1 MVKVTRLLI
10 KAIELDMGAVIAVSL
25 LCFLQFAADSVGGG
39 DCHFVV
45 VLQFAADSVGE
56 SDCRFIVP
64 SSVVCRGF
72 SL

>member
-1 MVKVTRLLI
+1 MT
-10 KAIELDMGAVIAVSL
+10 AISL

-39 DCHFVV
+39 DCRFVV

-56 SDCRFIVP
+56 SDCRFVVP